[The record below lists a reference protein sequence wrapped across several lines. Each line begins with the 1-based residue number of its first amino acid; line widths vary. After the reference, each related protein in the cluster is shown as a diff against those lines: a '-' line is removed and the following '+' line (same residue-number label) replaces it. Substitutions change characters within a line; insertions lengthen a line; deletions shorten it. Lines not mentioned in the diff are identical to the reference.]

1 MKTDD
6 LIEALSL
13 DVTPEA
19 GVQPRLAAAAGA
31 GALIALALVAVWL
44 GFRPD
49 YPHALATPMFWMK
62 AAYAALF
69 AVAGFWCVERLS
81 RPTGSGRKG
90 LILALSV
97 FGLLAT
103 ASLWRWMGAEPAER
117 MPLLMGHSWRV
128 CPRNILTLALPML
141 AVTLIVVRNLAPTR
155 LSLAGAAAGLFSGGV
170 GALVYGLHCPESTM
184 PFLAVWYSL
193 GMILPAAI
201 GAALG
206 PFVLRW
212 R

>member
-13 DVTPEA
+13 DVTPEV
-19 GVQPRLAAAAGA
+19 GVRPRLAVAAGI
-31 GALIALALVAVWL
+31 GALVALTLVILWL

-49 YPHALATPMFWMK
+49 YPQAFAKPMFWTK

-69 AVAGFWCVERLS
+69 ALAGFWCVERLS
-81 RPTGSGRKG
+81 RPAGSGRKG
-90 LILALSV
+90 LILALAV
-97 FGLLAT
+97 FGVMA
-103 ASLWRWMGAEPAER
+103 AISLWRWTSATPDAR

-141 AVTLIVVRNLAPTR
+141 VVTLIVVRNLAPTR
-155 LSLAGAAAGLFSGGV
+155 LAMAGAAAGLFSGGV
-170 GALVYGLHCPESTM
+170 AALIYGLHCPESTM
-184 PFLAVWYSL
+184 PFVTVWYSL

-206 PFVLRW
+206 PWVLRW

>member
-13 DVTPEA
+13 DVTPEV
-19 GVQPRLAAAAGA
+19 GVRPRLAVAAGI
-31 GALIALALVAVWL
+31 GALVALTLVILWL

-49 YPHALATPMFWMK
+49 YPQAFAKPMFWTK

-69 AVAGFWCVERLS
+69 ALAGFWCVERLS
-81 RPTGSGRKG
+81 RPAGSGRKG
-90 LILALSV
+90 LILALAV
-97 FGLLAT
+97 FGVMA
-103 ASLWRWMGAEPAER
+103 AISLWRWTSATPDAR

-141 AVTLIVVRNLAPTR
+141 VVTLIVVRNLAPTR
-155 LSLAGAAAGLFSGGV
+155 LALAGAAAGLFSGGV
-170 GALVYGLHCPESTM
+170 AALIYGLHCPESTM
-184 PFLAVWYSL
+184 PFVAVWYSL

-206 PFVLRW
+206 PWVLRW